1 MAGLWCV
8 SMLAAVASCRKQIK
22 DGARL
27 TSYSQH
33 ITSAVKD
40 FTVKAGE
47 TYSLNIKVTNTGVE
61 PWFGGGVVGRVDAS
75 YRWYDAKGKLL
86 PLEGARAPLNRL
98 HIPPGESDELLLP
111 VTAPGAAGN
120 YTLWVSMVQEGY
132 DWFFARGA
140 QPLVLKVAVQ

>member
-1 MAGLWCV
+1 M
-8 SMLAAVASCRKQIK
+8 K

-27 TSYSQH
+27 TSYSQQ

-47 TYSLNIKVTNTGVE
+47 TYNLNIKVTNTGAE
-61 PWFGGGVVGRVDAS
+61 AWFGGGVVGRVDAS

-111 VTAPGAAGN
+111 VNAPGDAGD

-140 QPLVLKVAVQ
+140 QPLVLKVTVR